1 MSHTTDTI
9 KTYIKA
15 RLSLRQPQSDSLDF
29 LHHIVNDVDLET
41 IPMSELLEKVKTIAK
56 HFSDFDFA
64 FPSLCFALAT
74 GVGKTRLMGA
84 MIYYLYKTRGIR
96 NFFVVAPNL
105 TIYNKLIQDF
115 SYWSK
120 KYVFKGLS
128 DIDGQNPLIIHGDNY
143 ADINHVINN
152 GLDLINFKF
161 SINIF
166 NISKFNS
173 KKETTKLKSFSE
185 YIGESYFEYLQ
196 NLKDLVVLMDESHR
210 YRASSSM
217 DAINNLKPLLGLE
230 FTATPFVQKW
240 TKKDEFDNVLY
251 HYNLANAIRDGFV
264 KVPWVAIRE
273 NTDTTQMSKEQID
286 FLKITDGIAVHERTK
301 TELRLYADN
310 YDKPYVK
317 PFLMISAEN
326 QNHADQIEQLIKTQ
340 LYSGRYA
347 DKTIKIYSGQS
358 GAEEEEA
365 IAKLLEVEKSE
376 NPVEIVIQVMML
388 KEWRDVN
395 NLYTIVP
402 LRASTALIL
411 TEQTIG
417 RWLRLPY
424 GERVWIDEI
433 DRLTIIAHD
442 RYQEVINEAKKDGSL
457 IRNVINLDS
466 PDAVN
471 FTAKMETIKTTPIF
485 LKTEY
490 SVQSSRITQQLLK
503 SETLTHEEWNIMH
516 NLINTT
522 VSDYLNLQSSQIT
535 TDTPEIQQQKMMSYL
550 FAQVANSQDESI
562 KQVFGKIGEQKTTN
576 LLQERTQEIFRDWAT
591 YVIEIPRVSFYR
603 PDPQPRFDT
612 NYRIHTGFLQ
622 GLLSPESA
630 IRIQNLTNQ
639 DIERIKATQQIA
651 FKWTVRDYFVH
662 LMMEISELDYD
673 SYSHWMYEMATD
685 MTEILVETLWT
696 KTDDEYKL
704 HVHLY
709 KDYITNEIKK
719 QLLKPWVYTITIA
732 PGEVRVALGMT
743 RLRGATY
750 SYIPSWSFDF
760 RETSFDK
767 QKIKSYIFG
776 WFTKTADDFVKF
788 DSDAERRLSVIL
800 EQDEKVIKRVKP
812 KEWTITIDYYF
823 ENKRYEYRPDFIVET
838 ENNVYILE
846 PKASNEVA
854 DPKVLA
860 KKQYTEEWIQ
870 AVNTHANS
878 KKRSYCLIADS
889 NIKETYAFDY
899 VVSLKS

>member
-15 RLSLRQPQSDSLDF
+15 RLSLRAPQSDSLDF
-29 LHHIVNDVDLET
+29 LHHIVSDIDLET
-41 IPMSELLEKVKTIAK
+41 IPMPELLEKVKMIAK

-84 MIYYLYKTRGIR
+84 MIYYLYKTKGIR

-115 SYWSK
+115 TYGSK
-120 KYVFKGLS
+120 KYVFKGLG

-173 KKETTKLKSFSE
+173 KKETTKLKNFSE

-196 NLKDLVVLMDESHR
+196 NLTDLVILMDESHR

-217 DAINNLKPLLGLE
+217 DAINALRPLLWLE

-240 TKKDEFDNVLY
+240 TKKEEFDNVLY

-264 KVPWVAIRE
+264 KVPWVATRE
-273 NTDTTQMSKEQID
+273 NTDTTVMNKEQID

-326 QNHADQIEQLIKTQ
+326 QNHADQIEHLIKTE
-340 LYSGRYA
+340 LYNGRYA

-358 GAEEEEA
+358 WAEEEEA

-388 KEWRDVN
+388 KEWWDVN

-424 GERVWIDEI
+424 GERVGIDAI

-442 RYQEVINEAKKDGSL
+442 RYQDVINEANKANSL

-466 PDAVN
+466 PDAEN
-471 FTAKMETIKTTPIF
+471 FTAKMETVKTTPVF

-490 SVQSSRITQQLLK
+490 TLGTSWITKQLVGSQIVTDHQATSMHEFMNSSISSYLDSQP
-503 SETLTHEEWNIMH
+503 TH
-516 NLINTT
+516 
-522 VSDYLNLQSSQIT
+522 IT
-535 TDTPEIQQQKMMSYL
+535 TDTAEIQQQKMITHL
-550 FAQVANSQDESI
+550 FVQV
-562 KQVFGKIGEQKTTN
+562 
-576 LLQERTQEIFRDWAT
+576 
-591 YVIEIPRVSFYR
+591 
-603 PDPQPRFDT
+603 
-612 NYRIHTGFLQ
+612 IHKM
-622 GLLSPESA
+622 
-630 IRIQNLTNQ
+630 
-639 DIERIKATQQIA
+639 D
-651 FKWTVRDYFVH
+651 
-662 LMMEISELDYD
+662 
-673 SYSHWMYEMATD
+673 HW
-685 MTEILVETLWT
+685 
-696 KTDDEYKL
+696 
-704 HVHLY
+704 
-709 KDYITNEIKK
+709 
-719 QLLKPWVYTITIA
+719 
-732 PGEVRVALGMT
+732 
-743 RLRGATY
+743 
-750 SYIPSWSFDF
+750 S
-760 RETSFDK
+760 
-767 QKIKSYIFG
+767 
-776 WFTKTADDFVKF
+776 
-788 DSDAERRLSVIL
+788 
-800 EQDEKVIKRVKP
+800 
-812 KEWTITIDYYF
+812 
-823 ENKRYEYRPDFIVET
+823 
-838 ENNVYILE
+838 
-846 PKASNEVA
+846 
-854 DPKVLA
+854 
-860 KKQYTEEWIQ
+860 
-870 AVNTHANS
+870 
-878 KKRSYCLIADS
+878 
-889 NIKETYAFDY
+889 
-899 VVSLKS
+899 